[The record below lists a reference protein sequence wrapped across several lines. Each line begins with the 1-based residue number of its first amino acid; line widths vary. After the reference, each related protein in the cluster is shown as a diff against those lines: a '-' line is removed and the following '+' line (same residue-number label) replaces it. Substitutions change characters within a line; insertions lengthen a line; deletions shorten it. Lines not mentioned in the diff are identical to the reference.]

1 LVRLTLGFMSME
13 SLLRVPFI
21 KSLEAERQKYNQT
34 HHEPTTHQLKRFSVY
49 CQLLKQDPQLLGD
62 KKRSARS
69 RIKTTR
75 ENLSRV
81 SRLSSSIFVLCC
93 FVVGPTELGS
103 KSYLELIPK
112 LRDWWGCVEHPKALI
127 DKARVYCEAEDIEYV
142 GNGELQRYIL
152 IVINL
157 HSTQIKTQIPRKPKV
172 RQPQRALRKAQFS
185 CTGMT
190 YHCFKSAFSQA
201 NHLTKPSISPL
212 AI

>member
-1 LVRLTLGFMSME
+1 MKME

-21 KSLEAERQKYNQT
+21 KALEAERQKYNKS
-34 HHEPTTHQLKRFSVY
+34 HHEPTTHQLKRLSFY

-75 ENLSRV
+75 ENLSRI
-81 SRLSSSIFVLCC
+81 SRFSSSVFVLCC

-112 LRDWWGCVEHPKALI
+112 LRDWWGCVEHPRALI
-127 DKARVYCEAEDIEYV
+127 EKARVYCETEDIEYV
-142 GNGELQRYIL
+142 GNGELQIYIL
-152 IVINL
+152 MAINL
-157 HSTQIKTQIPRKPKV
+157 HSTQIKTQIPGKPKV
-172 RQPQRALRKAQFS
+172 TQPQRALRKAQFS
-185 CTGMT
+185 YTGMT
-190 YHCFKSAFSQA
+190 YQCFKSAFSQA
-201 NHLTKPSISPL
+201 SHPTKPSISPL

>member
-1 LVRLTLGFMSME
+1 ME

-34 HHEPTTHQLKRFSVY
+34 HHKPTTHQLKRFSVY

-103 KSYLELIPK
+103 KSYLKLIPK

-127 DKARVYCEAEDIEYV
+127 DKARVYCEAEDIEYI
-142 GNGELQRYIL
+142 GNSELQRYIL
-152 IVINL
+152 IVI
-157 HSTQIKTQIPRKPKV
+157 IYIPHR
-172 RQPQRALRKAQFS
+172 
-185 CTGMT
+185 
-190 YHCFKSAFSQA
+190 
-201 NHLTKPSISPL
+201 
-212 AI
+212 